1 MYRFS
6 QIFKRDFLNLIFNP
20 MWVFNGTLFPF
31 LLVLVLGFLSSG
43 SYEIS
48 VTAYD
53 YYGVS
58 MMIYVIF
65 NSATISSNSFM
76 EEKIKQGNMRI
87 IYSPVPKSFM
97 YTSKILASFVF
108 SSICHL
114 LVIIVLH
121 LSLNVNFGGTNV
133 LFVILVLLLFEFLAS
148 ILGVMFC
155 CIFKSENTANQILSI
170 VINISAVL
178 GGLFFQLGGFGKNVE
193 NISYISPVKWI
204 VTDIFK
210 VIYDKDFS
218 YYLPTVII
226 IIVLSIAALFL
237 CGKFYR
243 TEDYI

>member
-6 QIFKRDFLNLIFNP
+6 QIFKRDYLNLIFNP

-31 LLVLVLGFLSSG
+31 ILVLILGFLSSG
-43 SYEIS
+43 NYGNG
-48 VTAYD
+48 VTSYD

-97 YTSKILASFVF
+97 YISKILASFVF
-108 SSICHL
+108 SAICHL
-114 LVIIVLH
+114 FVMLVLH
-121 LSLNVNFGGTNV
+121 FTLNVNFGGNNV
-133 LFVILVLLLFEFLAS
+133 LFVILVLLLFEIFAS

-155 CIFKSENTANQILSI
+155 CILRSENTTNQILSI

-178 GGLFFQLGGFGKNVE
+178 GGVFFQLDGLGKNVA

-210 VIYDKDFS
+210 VIYDNDFS
-218 YYLPTVII
+218 YYLQVATVLIA
-226 IIVLSIAALFL
+226 LSIAGLIM
-237 CGKFYR
+237 CEKFYKE
-243 TEDYI
+243 EDYI

>member
-6 QIFKRDFLNLIFNP
+6 QIFKRDLLNLIFNP

-31 LLVLVLGFLSSG
+31 LLVLILGFLSSG
-43 SYEIS
+43 NYGSS
-48 VTAYD
+48 VTSYD

-58 MMIYVIF
+58 MMIYEIF
-65 NSATISSNSFM
+65 NTSIIASNSFM
-76 EEKIKQGNMRI
+76 EERIKQGNMRI
-87 IYSPVPKSFM
+87 IYSPLPRASI
-97 YTSKILASFVF
+97 YISKILATFVF
-108 SSICHL
+108 SSVCH
-114 LVIIVLH
+114 IIVILVLN
-121 LSLNVNFGGTNV
+121 LSLNVNFGGKNV
-133 LFVILVLLLFEFLAS
+133 LFVILLLLLFEIFAS
-148 ILGVMFC
+148 ILGVLFC

-204 VTDIFK
+204 ATDIFK

-218 YYLPTVII
+218 YFLPTVTIL
-226 IIVLSIAALFL
+226 IVLSIAALLL